1 MDKSK
6 MIADIERMLKKI
18 SDKSLIMKIYN
29 IVLHIYNRQ

>member
-18 SDKSLIMKIYN
+18 SDKSLVKNIYN